1 MRRVPEAPIMI
12 AEHPAPDISAPDALA
27 SDTPDAAS
35 PELLAIRTE
44 LDEID
49 TQLLALIA
57 RRLAIAGR
65 VRATKPV
72 GRTPFRP
79 EREAEMITRLSKGV
93 APAPLVQRIWYALI
107 GATLAREGMVEL
119 VVEDASLLAAARARF
134 GNMIPVRVG
143 DGRLAALDPHCL
155 GAVAHADGSL
165 PQGVRALAPLDD
177 EDGHTLGWI
186 VGRED

>member
-1 MRRVPEAPIMI
+1 MTLSSTPGA
-12 AEHPAPDISAPDALA
+12 HDI
-27 SDTPDAAS
+27 S
-35 PELLAIRTE
+35 PELAAIRAE

-49 TQLLALIA
+49 TQLLALLA

-79 EREAEMITRLSKGV
+79 EREAEMIARLSKGV

-107 GATLAREGMVEL
+107 GATLAREGIVEL
-119 VVEDASLLAAARARF
+119 VVENASLAPAARARF
-134 GNMIPVRVG
+134 GNQIPVRVG

-155 GAVAHADGSL
+155 GAVARVNGSL
-165 PQGVRALAPLDD
+165 PLGVRALAPLDD

-186 VGRED
+186 IGRENAA